1 MGKLRK
7 YTGQRFQVQISGSVG
22 NYGNTWCCFFRCRIL
37 GSMDEKTQKTMEV
50 HDTVFSWSLGKL
62 RKYMALCFQVKG
74 KTKEVH
80 GAVFFRFS
88 FQVLLENYGNAW
100 SCFFRCRF
108 WGAMERKK
116 QRRKYMALYF
126 QGLWENLGSA
136 WRYVFRV
143 YGKT

>member
-1 MGKLRK
+1 MG
-7 YTGQRFQVQISGSVG
+7 QCFQVQISGSVG

-80 GAVFFRFS
+80 GAVFQVQFS
-88 FQVLLENYGNAW
+88 SSIGKLWKCMELFLQVQILGGHGKKKTTKEVHGTVFSGSLGKL
-100 SCFFRCRF
+100 
-108 WGAMERKK
+108 RKC
-116 QRRKYMALYF
+116 MALCF
-126 QGLWENLGSA
+126 
-136 WRYVFRV
+136 
-143 YGKT
+143 